1 MLGIYTSANTDFL
14 RNRVCSR
21 LLAVAPT
28 GNVAFPFQPLFSKP
42 SLRYILMGVGETKI
56 QRLFVDGASRVDRIL
71 RFEEIKEFLLQ
82 I

>member
-28 GNVAFPFQPLFSKP
+28 GNVAFPLQPPFLKP

-56 QRLFVDGASRVDRIL
+56 QGLFVDGANRVDRIL
-71 RFEEIKEFLLQ
+71 RFEETKEFLLQ